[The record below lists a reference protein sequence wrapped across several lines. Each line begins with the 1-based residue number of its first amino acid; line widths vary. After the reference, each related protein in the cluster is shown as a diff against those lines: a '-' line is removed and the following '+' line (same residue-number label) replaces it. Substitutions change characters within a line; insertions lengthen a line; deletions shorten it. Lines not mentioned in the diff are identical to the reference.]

1 MQGDRPFLDHFPG
14 RKHGARTLLACLAF
28 VAVFVAE
35 PLSHATQE
43 VDGGQASISAELH
56 KDAATGNVEHL
67 TSLLQAGAN
76 PNLRDEAGR
85 TPLMDAAAHGQLA
98 VERLLLASRADV
110 NARSKTGTT
119 ALIEAA
125 EYGHQ
130 KSVKLLLASGANVN
144 FASRGLG
151 TALEAAERGG
161 HNDIVA
167 MLSAAGARSSG
178 ESVGDTVCVR
188 PWGGDGYCGLVQSVD
203 RMELRIR
210 ITSIVGCEKGCEA
223 RAECSA
229 GKPVGGAN
237 GLAVGDVV
245 HTYRWCLTQ
254 TGVKP

>member
-1 MQGDRPFLDHFPG
+1 MKLKAPVALVWLVCL
-14 RKHGARTLLACLAF
+14 TLSAF
-28 VAVFVAE
+28 ALPTYA
-35 PLSHATQE
+35 AQQE
-43 VDGGQASISAELH
+43 AHSAQELTSTELH
-56 KDAATGNVEHL
+56 KAAVSGNLAEI
-67 TSLLQAGAN
+67 TALLRSGAN
-76 PNLRDEAGR
+76 PNMRDEAGR

-98 VERLLLASRADV
+98 AERLLLASRADV
-110 NARSKTGTT
+110 NARSKTGST
-119 ALIEAA
+119 ALIVAA
-125 EYGHQ
+125 ENGRR
-130 KSVKLLLASGANVN
+130 KSVKLLIASGANVN

-188 PWGGDGYCGLVQSVD
+188 PWGGDGYCGTVEFVN
-203 RMELRIR
+203 RMEIRIR
-210 ITSIVGCEKGCEA
+210 ITSIVGCENGCGA

-229 GKPVGGAN
+229 GKPVGGPN